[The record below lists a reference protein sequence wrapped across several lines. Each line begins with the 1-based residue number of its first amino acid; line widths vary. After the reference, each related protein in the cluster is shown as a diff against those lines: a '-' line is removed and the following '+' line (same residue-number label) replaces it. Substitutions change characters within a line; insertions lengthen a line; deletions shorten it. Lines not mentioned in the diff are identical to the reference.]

1 MDDAPQP
8 PPGTPPPQGPAGR
21 PPPPPPG
28 APPPP
33 PPPAPPQPAAG
44 WQPPQPGWQPA
55 PVPMRPRGPHGQP
68 MFGAVELATWWS
80 RAGALLLDVLF
91 IAIPFIVAIPFAATD
106 SNGLHVVAGLLFIA
120 GAVWGYFVYY
130 PVFMQRPGERNGQS
144 PGKQIAG
151 IRANQVFGAFRVENH
166 LTVANAS

>member
-1 MDDAPQP
+1 WPSAR
-8 PPGTPPPQGPAGR
+8 PGWSERARRSTSWTSRRRRCCGEVTSLWSSKATTPPWMPCVAR
-21 PPPPPPG
+21 ATRSSRARSTG
-28 APPPP
+28 APRDPT
-33 PPPAPPQPAAG
+33 PATRRGTSWRSWPSRRA
-44 WQPPQPGWQPA
+44 
-55 PVPMRPRGPHGQP
+55 RGPHGQP

-130 PVFMQRPGERNGQS
+130 PVFMQRPGERNG
-144 PGKQIAG
+144 
-151 IRANQVFGAFRVENH
+151 
-166 LTVANAS
+166 